1 MPILITYM
9 LVLLAVA
16 FLIEGAANALKAH
29 KEVDKC
35 VQCDG
40 SVSDC

>member
-1 MPILITYM
+1 MALFILYL

-29 KEVDKC
+29 KEVNQC